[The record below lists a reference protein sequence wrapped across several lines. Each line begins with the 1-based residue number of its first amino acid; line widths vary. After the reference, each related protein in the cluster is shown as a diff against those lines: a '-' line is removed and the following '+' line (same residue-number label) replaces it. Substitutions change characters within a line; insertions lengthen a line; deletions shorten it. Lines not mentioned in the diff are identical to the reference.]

1 MAGPR
6 SIGFLDPSGARRSRD
21 SELPETAPGAI
32 RSFAVAGDAV
42 VVSTGIGEPGRQTD
56 GRTAVVGLDGSIRC
70 EGPAGG
76 PLFSLY
82 RAGSMWTQDLR
93 FRLDPATCAVSPGLA
108 LEGNEGPLFFLAEGS
123 SGYLTADGYSL
134 SRFDLATGA
143 VVESS
148 AKQAQLISD
157 ALLHDGEIWMLA
169 PDEIV
174 RLDPVTLEEKSSKR
188 LLESGYTP
196 SFARHQQDLYLVD
209 DCMGVLYRLD
219 RSASLAEGWQ
229 LPLDEG
235 SDLEIFGGI
244 GTAEGIWFADPEQTG
259 EPYFFNPRRAGSSR
273 FR

>member
-32 RSFAVAGDAV
+32 RSFAVAGDAF

-108 LEGNEGPLFFLAEGS
+108 PRGQRRPSVLPRRGIQRLPHRRWVQPQPLRPGDGSGRREQRQAGPANKRRTPPRRRNL
-123 SGYLTADGYSL
+123 
-134 SRFDLATGA
+134 
-143 VVESS
+143 
-148 AKQAQLISD
+148 D
-157 ALLHDGEIWMLA
+157 AG
-169 PDEIV
+169 P
-174 RLDPVTLEEKSSKR
+174 RR
-188 LLESGYTP
+188 
-196 SFARHQQDLYLVD
+196 
-209 DCMGVLYRLD
+209 D
-219 RSASLAEGWQ
+219 RS
-229 LPLDEG
+229 P
-235 SDLEIFGGI
+235 
-244 GTAEGIWFADPEQTG
+244 
-259 EPYFFNPRRAGSSR
+259 
-273 FR
+273 